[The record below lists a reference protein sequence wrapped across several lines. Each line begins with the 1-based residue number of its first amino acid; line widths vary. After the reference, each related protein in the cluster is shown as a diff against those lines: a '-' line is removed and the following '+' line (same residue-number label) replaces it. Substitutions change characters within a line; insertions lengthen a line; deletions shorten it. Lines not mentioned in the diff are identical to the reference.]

1 VVLLLLQLGHLV
13 LPLDHTPPLEV
24 PVHHLG
30 LGGAPSLRK
39 KADHVPYVPA
49 VTRLQ
54 SPWYEL
60 RPLEHLPHLHHQAQ
74 LALLESH

>member
-1 VVLLLLQLGHLV
+1 VVLLPLQLGHLV

-30 LGGAPSLRK
+30 LEGAPSLRK
-39 KADHVPYVPA
+39 KAALVPCVPA
-49 VTRLQ
+49 VACLQ
-54 SPWYEL
+54 SPWYES

-74 LALLESH
+74 LALMESH